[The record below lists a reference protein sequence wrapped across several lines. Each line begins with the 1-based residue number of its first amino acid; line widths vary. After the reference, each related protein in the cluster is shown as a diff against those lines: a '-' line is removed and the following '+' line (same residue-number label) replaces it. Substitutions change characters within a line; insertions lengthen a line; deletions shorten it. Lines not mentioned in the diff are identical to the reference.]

1 MDRADDARNCAGQPA
16 VSAEMPMS
24 NGHTAELDT
33 LRASRRCL
41 IFNFFGGVLQ
51 RGIPLYVQNLRVAL
65 EQQGIESREVRCPA
79 MLRKLPRPLLNLLSV
94 GCEQLVMPLLALAY
108 GRTIYPSNSMSI
120 LGALSRRSAL
130 VVHDFIPNHK
140 RNRRLSARYIRMTQ
154 RIFSLMRGDIIYISR
169 STEKIAR
176 RARCFPRSKTFFF
189 PNAYYGFLALRSPG
203 QSARG
208 NHILL
213 CSGWGL
219 NKDLSGALGL
229 YLYSGTY
236 TRRPL
241 QILGLSGRR
250 DIVDSF
256 CAQHPE
262 VVGCITVLP
271 RISDREVVHA
281 YEAAAWVWVHSRSE
295 GYGRSIAEAR
305 FCASRVVA
313 SNIGP
318 FREQQDEFVF
328 LYAGLAEF
336 NAAVAAC
343 EASSPNASTR
353 RPVEHG
359 ILQSEIRRYLGGRG
373 HEDSTFD

>member
-1 MDRADDARNCAGQPA
+1 MDMTTVEQRERVETPAATEVMPARGT
-16 VSAEMPMS
+16 V
-24 NGHTAELDT
+24 
-33 LRASRRCL
+33 L
-41 IFNFFGGVLQ
+41 ILNFFAGILH
-51 RGIPLYVQNLRVAL
+51 RGIPLYVNNLCVAL
-65 EQQGIESREVRCPA
+65 QGAGVQPTQVRCP
-79 MLRKLPRPLLNLLSV
+79 RVFRRLPRPVLDLLYVLT
-94 GCEQLVMPLLALAY
+94 EQLLMP
-108 GRTIYPSNSMSI
+108 I
-120 LGALSRRSAL
+120 LGIGFDRTVYPYNSVSVLGAFSGRSAL
-130 VVHDFIPNHK
+130 IVHDFI
-140 RNRRLSARYIRMTQ
+140 RNRRQDRRVSARYIRMTQ

-241 QILGLSGRR
+241 QILGLSGRW

-262 VVGCITVLP
+262 VVDCITVLP